1 MPKGMR
7 NPREE
12 QTLESSGGGM
22 GGGGGYSSA
31 PAPKVVNSIYP
42 EIPGGTP
49 SGQWA
54 YRNVRS
60 PEEIKAIKESGY
72 MLPKEGKKQKYF
84 TQGTPRTENAF
95 GGSSVIRV
103 PIDKVPS
110 DTAVSR
116 KDVEIYNRDSGKF
129 EALKKGGSVKK
140 MASGGKTSSASRR
153 ADGIA
158 QRGKTKG
165 RYL

>member
-129 EALKKGGSVKK
+129 EALKKKVDQ
-140 MASGGKTSSASRR
+140 SRR
-153 ADGIA
+153 WPPVVKHLVHPDA
-158 QRGKTKG
+158 QTA
-165 RYL
+165 